1 MSVKQISVFIE
12 NKKGA
17 LAEVTGFIASH
28 GINLYALSIADTQD
42 FGILR
47 LITDNPDNAREMLKN
62 EGYTVTATSVL
73 AVEIDDT
80 PGSMAA
86 ILDVLNNLKKLGYKT
101 AIVSNKHQEGVSSL
115 GKRFF
120 NNNIDVLIGSL
131 ETIKL
136 KPHPDMLLLACDKLS
151 LKVDECIFVG
161 DSDVDMITANNANMK
176 VVGVTWGFRDEKV
189 LKENNATYIINTPN
203 ELLDLI
209 KEK

>member
-17 LAEVTGFIASH
+17 LAEVTSFIASH

-47 LITDNPDNAREMLKN
+47 IITDDPDSAREKLRA

-86 ILDVLNNLKKLGYKT
+86 ILNVLND
-101 AIVSNKHQEGVSSL
+101 ADIIVEYTYAFMAKAANKAYMIF
-115 GKRFF
+115 R
-120 NNNIDVLIGSL
+120 
-131 ETIKL
+131 
-136 KPHPDMLLLACDKLS
+136 
-151 LKVDECIFVG
+151 VD
-161 DSDVDMITANNANMK
+161 N
-176 VVGVTWGFRDEKV
+176 
-189 LKENNATYIINTPN
+189 
-203 ELLDLI
+203 
-209 KEK
+209 KEKATAALEKSNIAMIDQKDLFVK

>member
-47 LITDNPDNAREMLKN
+47 IITDNPDRARDMLKE

-80 PGSMAA
+80 PGSMAS
-86 ILDVLNNLKKLGYKT
+86 ILSVLDK
-101 AIVSNKHQEGVSSL
+101 ADIIVEYTYAFIGKSANKAYMIFRVDDKDKANAALANAGIST
-115 GKRFF
+115 
-120 NNNIDVLIGSL
+120 IDQ
-131 ETIKL
+131 K
-136 KPHPDMLLLACDKLS
+136 
-151 LKVDECIFVG
+151 
-161 DSDVDMITANNANMK
+161 
-176 VVGVTWGFRDEKV
+176 
-189 LKENNATYIINTPN
+189 
-203 ELLDLI
+203 DLF
-209 KEK
+209 

>member
-47 LITDNPDNAREMLKN
+47 LITDDPDNAREMLKN

-86 ILDVLNNLKKLGYKT
+86 ILDVLNK
-101 AIVSNKHQEGVSSL
+101 ADVIVEYTYAFIGKASNKAYMIF
-115 GKRFF
+115 R
-120 NNNIDVLIGSL
+120 
-131 ETIKL
+131 
-136 KPHPDMLLLACDKLS
+136 
-151 LKVDECIFVG
+151 VD
-161 DSDVDMITANNANMK
+161 N
-176 VVGVTWGFRDEKV
+176 
-189 LKENNATYIINTPN
+189 
-203 ELLDLI
+203 
-209 KEK
+209 KEKANKALEDAKISTIDQKDLFVK